1 MNFDID
7 SKLLMAIA
15 VIVFGPS
22 LIMIE
27 GAWSRARLRKK
38 LEAVRAE
45 RIKLERELQE
55 SQAREVEA

>member
-1 MNFDID
+1 MIFGID
-7 SKLLMAIA
+7 SNLLAAIA
-15 VIVFGPS
+15 VIIIGPS

-38 LEAVRAE
+38 LKAVRAE

-55 SQAREVEA
+55 SQEQAVET